1 MCESRLGLRRCSSF
15 LPEPQCE
22 LFPGLSVTVCFLL
35 EGCIVPSTFPTHTLR
50 RVKDFPLPP
59 PSPLCLKALPMPS
72 FPTIVAPAESSPPN
86 AAFTCELVPPNKSGL
101 ASI

>member
-1 MCESRLGLRRCSSF
+1 MRESRLGLRGCSSF

-22 LFPGLSVTVCFLL
+22 LFPGLSVTICFLL
-35 EGCIVPSTFPTHTLR
+35 EGYIVPSTFPTHTLR
-50 RVKDFPLPP
+50 RVKYFPLLPH
-59 PSPLCLKALPMPS
+59 PLCLKALPMPS

>member
-59 PSPLCLKALPMPS
+59 P
-72 FPTIVAPAESSPPN
+72 APY
-86 AAFTCELVPPNKSGL
+86 V
-101 ASI
+101 